1 MYILH
6 PLRNRGFKADRPAK
20 EPVKLLQKGY
30 MNRQTKLLQTMF
42 TMKNEAYETP
52 MLEVV
57 AIAVEQGFN
66 VSGGG
71 TIDEVPSDQW
81 GDY

>member
-1 MYILH
+1 
-6 PLRNRGFKADRPAK
+6 
-20 EPVKLLQKGY
+20 

-42 TMKNEAYETP
+42 TTKNEAYETP